1 MRREIYANM
10 TMQTSEE
17 AGKYT
22 IHFPS
27 LPFYPKKKKNEAVT
41 SYP

>member
-22 IHFPS
+22 IHFPN
-27 LPFYPKKKKNEAVT
+27 LPFYLPPPKKEAVT